1 MSSKFIRAEDGSIQI
16 VFTSQEAHVLINL
29 TEQILELLGDG
40 AVNAEIDIDP
50 LFQMMGLGSM
60 MGMSGSEQPPED
72 PVLRRLLPNAYKD
85 EKSAAEFRRYTE
97 HGLREKKRAHALT
110 LYEALVPQDED
121 WSADQ
126 PIDRSSLEVKFGEKD
141 AMAWLGALN
150 DLRLALAVRL
160 GISKEFTEGRTT
172 VGSGSDE
179 EMESEF
185 DSDIKSGFAGVSG
198 ADATSQVNE
207 SSERLAGASEK
218 NKSDAEAADI
228 HKRYELMTESDPM
241 KAVYAVY
248 SWLGWLQ
255 QTLLELLMSSGDEH
269 QAT

>member
-1 MSSKFIRAEDGSIQI
+1 MSSKFIRAEDGAIHI

-40 AVNAEIDIDP
+40 AVNSEIDIDP
-50 LFQMMGLGSM
+50 IFQMMGLGSM
-60 MGMSGSEQPPED
+60 MDLGSSMDMGGSEQPPED

-85 EKSAAEFRRYTE
+85 EKSASEFRRYTE

-110 LYEALVPQDED
+110 VYEALIPQDED
-121 WSADQ
+121 WNADQ
-126 PIDRSSLEVKFGEKD
+126 PIDRGSIEIKFIDND

-160 GISKEFTEGRTT
+160 GISKEFNEG
-172 VGSGSDE
+172 
-179 EMESEF
+179 
-185 DSDIKSGFAGVSG
+185 
-198 ADATSQVNE
+198 
-207 SSERLAGASEK
+207 SSPIGETNLDFQP
-218 NKSDAEAADI
+218 KSDSSDL
-228 HKRYELMTESDPM
+228 HKKYELMTESDPM

-255 QTLLELLMSSGDEH
+255 QTLLELLMSSGDDH

>member
-1 MSSKFIRAEDGSIQI
+1 MSSKFIRAEDGEIHI

-40 AVNAEIDIDP
+40 AVNSEIDIDP
-50 LFQMMGLGSM
+50 IFQMMGLGSSM
-60 MGMSGSEQPPED
+60 DMGGSEQPPED

-85 EKSAAEFRRYTE
+85 EKSASEFRRYTE

-110 LYEALVPQDED
+110 VYEALIPQDED
-121 WSADQ
+121 WNADQ
-126 PIDRSSLEVKFGEKD
+126 PIDRGSIEIKFIDND

-160 GISKEFTEGRTT
+160 GISKEFNEG
-172 VGSGSDE
+172 
-179 EMESEF
+179 
-185 DSDIKSGFAGVSG
+185 
-198 ADATSQVNE
+198 
-207 SSERLAGASEK
+207 SSPIGETNLDFQP
-218 NKSDAEAADI
+218 KSDSSDL
-228 HKRYELMTESDPM
+228 HKKYELMTESDPM

-255 QTLLELLMSSGDEH
+255 QTLLELLMSSGDDH